1 LLSHVVELPYNLR
14 GDLTVEGLGWP
25 TDMVADMNMN
35 CIYIGDRYGFKNIQQ
50 PDNPGIFVLTE
61 SGNPSHH
68 RLDVTPA
75 GLSLTQDGLLLVVC
89 EHHKKGRSLRF
100 FHSERSSDA
109 VELVEVVERRT
120 ELQLDR
126 YLLQAVAVGSDRFVI
141 SQCRENRDIHRI
153 VVVNNKGTEVS

>member
-1 LLSHVVELPYNLR
+1 M
-14 GDLTVEGLGWP
+14 EGLGWP
-25 TDMVADMNMN
+25 TDMVAGMNMN
-35 CIYIGDRYGFKNIQQ
+35 CIYIGDRYGMKTIQE

-61 SGNPSHH
+61 SGNPLHH

-100 FHSERSSDA
+100 FRSEIRSDA
-109 VELVEVVERRT
+109 VELVEERRI

-141 SQCRENRDIHRI
+141 SQCRKRRGIHRI
-153 VVVNNKGTEVS
+153 VVVNNRGNEVS